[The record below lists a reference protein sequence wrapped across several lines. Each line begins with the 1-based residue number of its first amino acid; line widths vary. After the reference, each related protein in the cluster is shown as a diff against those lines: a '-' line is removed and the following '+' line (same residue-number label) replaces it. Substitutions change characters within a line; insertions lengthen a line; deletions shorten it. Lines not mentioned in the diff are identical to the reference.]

1 MGAVVE
7 KFTIPD
13 AADILDIENGRL
25 REWVSREYIKPDFP
39 SEGRGSRHRLTRW
52 NLYQIEL
59 FVYLLRRGLARKLA
73 SAIVRNYT
81 PHDLITRSMEQGSS
95 PQQKEFVC
103 VYRTDDSLDH
113 EWYGGSESIPL
124 KHHYQDLY
132 VVNVSRIRQQVDER
146 LAGAETA

>member
-1 MGAVVE
+1 ME

-13 AADILDIENGRL
+13 AADLLEIENGRL

-59 FVYLLRRGLARKLA
+59 FLYLLRRGLARKLA

-81 PHDLITRSMEQGSS
+81 PHDLVTSSMEEGSA
-95 PQQKEFVC
+95 PQEKAFVC
-103 VYRTDDSLDH
+103 VHRTGDKLDH
-113 EWYGGSESIPL
+113 EWYADSESIPL
-124 KHHYQDLY
+124 KQHYQDLY
-132 VVNVSRIRQQVDER
+132 VVNVSRIRSLVDER
-146 LAGAETA
+146 IAAAETA

>member
-1 MGAVVE
+1 ME

-13 AADILDIENGRL
+13 AAGILDIENGRL

-59 FVYLLRRGLARKLA
+59 FVYLLRSGLARKLA

-81 PHDLITRSMEQGSS
+81 PHHLITSSMEQGSS
-95 PQQKEFVC
+95 PQEKEFVC
-103 VYRTDDSLDH
+103 VHRTDDKLDH
-113 EWYGGSESIPL
+113 EWYGGSDAIPL
-124 KHHYQDLY
+124 KHRYQDLY
-132 VVNVSRIRQQVDER
+132 VVNVSRIRSQVDER
-146 LAGAETA
+146 IAKAAAA